1 MIRRLLLPAL
11 LLVFAGC
18 GDATTLTGPQ
28 AEAAF
33 ERARA
38 EMAEGAEINIRGTPS
53 GSDRSPLIFIDGEP
67 ADTTDAALRRL
78 TPEDIGRIEVI
89 KGVVAR
95 ETYGE
100 DGANGVIRIFTKRH

>member
-1 MIRRLLLPAL
+1 MIRRAL
-11 LLVFAGC
+11 LSSLLVLAAC
-18 GDATTLTGPQ
+18 GDATTLIGPE

-38 EMAEGAEINIRGTPS
+38 EIAEGAEINIRGTPS
-53 GSDRSPLIFIDGEP
+53 GYRSPMIFIDGEP
-67 ADTTDAALRRL
+67 ADTTDEALRRL
-78 TPEDIGRIEVI
+78 SPEDIERIEVI